1 MDSTFELK
9 KNNYQPNR
17 LTLSRQEWGV
27 NERKILGLLIN
38 QLDFNREYNPEKSH
52 IFKLPIQEVA
62 KYVDYKYMKA
72 SLDNLQS
79 CKIQVLD
86 KEKDTYSSLVL
97 FPEYHYNRDNSGKI
111 EMVVTNSSL
120 FFLLDLGKE
129 YTKYNLDVFLQFQ
142 SVFSQRMYEI
152 VMMEL
157 KNNHRK
163 TFEYDLDYLQTTIF
177 DTSYN
182 NFANFKL
189 RVLDK
194 ASKDIF
200 EKADLILNYE
210 PAKKKGKKV
219 ISIKFMIQ
227 TATDVKFEAVEEE
240 MNDFRK
246 ADPNQVVLV
255 AKDIMLREYK
265 FSREQEFM
273 ILNSPDL
280 LTTFVEINSRIDNGL
295 IKIRS
300 SKTHYLAKSLGF
312 GKKS

>member
-120 FFLLDLGKE
+120 FFCSIW
-129 YTKYNLDVFLQFQ
+129 V
-142 SVFSQRMYEI
+142 
-152 VMMEL
+152 
-157 KNNHRK
+157 KN
-163 TFEYDLDYLQTTIF
+163 TPSIILMF
-177 DTSYN
+177 SYN
-182 NFANFKL
+182 FNPFF
-189 RVLDK
+189 
-194 ASKDIF
+194 S
-200 EKADLILNYE
+200 ADVRDCDD
-210 PAKKKGKKV
+210 G
-219 ISIKFMIQ
+219 
-227 TATDVKFEAVEEE
+227 VEEQPSQ
-240 MNDFRK
+240 NFR
-246 ADPNQVVLV
+246 
-255 AKDIMLREYK
+255 I
-265 FSREQEFM
+265 
-273 ILNSPDL
+273 
-280 LTTFVEINSRIDNGL
+280 
-295 IKIRS
+295 
-300 SKTHYLAKSLGF
+300 
-312 GKKS
+312 